1 MEHPITIP
9 GFEGQQITVKPAGM
23 WKGAQLLVNGQPAPK
38 GAKRGQMALRANDGR
53 EVIAKWKPQLL
64 DMPQLDVGGQTI
76 KVVEPLKW
84 YQYVWTGLPV
94 LLVFV
99 GGAIGAIIGILAFGI
114 NSSLFRSSNNPIVK
128 YALTGLVSAV
138 AVILYM
144 VLASLIVSAIRG

>member
-1 MEHPITIP
+1 
-9 GFEGQQITVKPAGM
+9 
-23 WKGAQLLVNGQPAPK
+23 
-38 GAKRGQMALRANDGR
+38 MALRANDGR

-64 DMPQLDVGGQTI
+64 DVPQLDVGGQII

-84 YQYVWTGLPV
+84 YQYIWSGLPI

-99 GGAIGAIIGILAFGI
+99 GGAIGAIIGIIAFGI

-128 YALTGLVSAV
+128 YVLTGLVSAV
-138 AVILYM
+138 AVILYS